1 MTSELLLP
9 DGVTRE
15 MAFASVRERL
25 EVRDGASAETD
36 KTFYDT
42 FDGLLRDAGLSAVYT
57 PATGRLALAD
67 LDGGAERVADAVPAS
82 ERLLPIEFASGPLR
96 DQLVR
101 VVEVRALLARAH
113 VHSRLRG
120 FDVLDGASKIVVRIV
135 LEEPAAVMSERR
147 EVPLRPRL
155 RLAPVRGYATELQ
168 RVRRTLERDLG
179 FGEAR
184 EALYDEAVIAGGGDP
199 RGTSS
204 KLQLKLAR
212 KQRADA
218 AAVLVLSALVAVIEA
233 NFEGVIAD
241 IDSEFLHDFRV
252 AVRRTRAVQR
262 ELKRVFPPAE
272 LADFRQ
278 RFRSLQRA
286 TGDSRDLDVYVL
298 GFDSLR
304 ALIPDQTGP
313 DLDPLLGV
321 LRSRRL
327 TAHREMVRALRS
339 DQTRDLL
346 GDWKAFLEGLVAMPV
361 DDRPDAAAPV
371 ARVAGDRIVKVY
383 RRMVKMGGAID
394 EHSPDDA
401 LHELRKQGKE
411 LRYLLELFAAPVYP
425 SEVVKPMV
433 KSLKA
438 LQDVLGRHQDRAVQ
452 VLTLRGL
459 SDEVS
464 ALPGGG
470 AALMAMGL
478 LVERLAADKQ
488 AAHLELADVFAAFSS
503 DSQRTL
509 VKETF
514 S

>member
-1 MTSELLLP
+1 
-9 DGVTRE
+9 
-15 MAFASVRERL
+15 
-25 EVRDGASAETD
+25 
-36 KTFYDT
+36 
-42 FDGLLRDAGLSAVYT
+42 
-57 PATGRLALAD
+57 
-67 LDGGAERVADAVPAS
+67 
-82 ERLLPIEFASGPLR
+82 
-96 DQLVR
+96 
-101 VVEVRALLARAH
+101 
-113 VHSRLRG
+113 
-120 FDVLDGASKIVVRIV
+120 
-135 LEEPAAVMSERR
+135 
-147 EVPLRPRL
+147 
-155 RLAPVRGYATELQ
+155 
-168 RVRRTLERDLG
+168 
-179 FGEAR
+179 
-184 EALYDEAVIAGGGDP
+184 
-199 RGTSS
+199 
-204 KLQLKLAR
+204 
-212 KQRADA
+212 
-218 AAVLVLSALVAVIEA
+218 
-233 NFEGVIAD
+233 
-241 IDSEFLHDFRV
+241 
-252 AVRRTRAVQR
+252 
-262 ELKRVFPPAE
+262 VFPPAE

-304 ALIPDQTGP
+304 ALIPDQTRP

-346 GDWKAFLEGLVAMPV
+346 GDWTRFLEGLVAMPV